1 MTEIIAVTNQKGG
14 VGKTTTVVNV
24 AAYAALAGRKV
35 LVVDCDPQGNCSSVL
50 AAEAGERSVY
60 SGQQP
65 QTTAH
70 QGLDIIAGGADLVDH
85 EQLLARQPGGQAQ
98 LSALLDPYRLAYD
111 IIFIDCPPSLAILP
125 VNALRAATSVLVP
138 LQCEYYAMEGLGQL
152 MQVLQAMREEPRL
165 LGVAL
170 TMYEPGL
177 PLASAVR
184 REIESHFGDSVFGT
198 PIRRDVALA
207 AAPSHGKTILAYNP
221 LAPGALDYCLLT
233 EEVLNGCQ

>member
-50 AAEAGERSVY
+50 AGQVGEHSIY
-60 SGQQP
+60 SGEQP
-65 QTTAH
+65 RETQH
-70 QGLDIIAGGADLVDH
+70 PNLEIIAGGADLVDH

-111 IIFIDCPPSLAILP
+111 LILIDCPPSLAILP
-125 VNALRAATSVLVP
+125 INALRAATSVLVP

-152 MQVLQAMREEPRL
+152 MQVCPLCAMR
-165 LGVAL
+165 VAKIRVFW
-170 TMYEPGL
+170 
-177 PLASAVR
+177 AS
-184 REIESHFGDSVFGT
+184 F
-198 PIRRDVALA
+198 
-207 AAPSHGKTILAYNP
+207 
-221 LAPGALDYCLLT
+221 
-233 EEVLNGCQ
+233 